1 MDDWIYPQGR
11 RYTGLK
17 QSMKRSIVKHFARF
31 RHLEINLQVVK
42 KENRNYA
49 ELGNNHDIYQLPSK
63 WQENMEEYIHK
74 KSDPITITI
83 EHLIL
88 E

>member
-1 MDDWIYPQGR
+1 
-11 RYTGLK
+11 
-17 QSMKRSIVKHFARF
+17 MKRSIVKKIARL
-31 RHLEINLQVVK
+31 RHVENNLQIVK
-42 KENRNYA
+42 EENNKYI
-49 ELGNNHDIYQLPSK
+49 ELGNNHDIYQFPSK
-63 WQENMEEYIHK
+63 WQEDMEEDIHK

>member
-1 MDDWIYPQGR
+1 
-11 RYTGLK
+11 
-17 QSMKRSIVKHFARF
+17 MKRSIVKHFARF

-63 WQENMEEYIHK
+63 WQENMIEDIHE
-74 KSDPITITI
+74 KSASMKISIDY
-83 EHLIL
+83 
-88 E
+88 